1 MNVEKQTHVGK
12 KVLESVI
19 HQDRIIPGSLS
30 IKDKNKHQ
38 PTMPWRVSIFFL
50 FLTTILEP
58 SGFETDCKI
67 TVHTAHTVSEMA
79 IVVDAA

>member
-19 HQDRIIPGSLS
+19 HQDRIIPGLLS
-30 IKDKNKHQ
+30 IKDKSKHDALKGLHL
-38 PTMPWRVSIFFL
+38 FF

-79 IVVDAA
+79 IAVDAA